1 MKAGDLGEAQT
12 LCRRLMERNKRDPV
26 ALQVMGMVA
35 FQRNQFEEAAAWLG
49 KHVALQPRD
58 VNAHSNLAKVH
69 AARGQLARAH
79 QCFDKALRV
88 KRDDPGVL
96 AAKADLFEHQGE
108 TEGARELL
116 ESRIVDGRE
125 TPHMALVY
133 AKLLR
138 REGKLDDAITLIQKH
153 LAESQVTDHLR
164 RQLLFALGQVSE
176 KAEAYE
182 QAFEAY
188 RDGNEI
194 DKRSFDPGAYAAKI
208 DALIET
214 FSAENLASLPRSTVD
229 SLTPVFIV
237 GMPRTGSTLV
247 ERILDAHPKAH
258 GVGEIKA
265 MPQIVSSLMYDLGS
279 YAVYPGCIADLTVEE
294 ADRIAKLY
302 LDQVKVESRK
312 ASVVVDK
319 FLANYE
325 SLGLIELLLP
335 NARIIDCRRDPLDTC
350 WSCYA
355 QTLMTRYHAY
365 ASDLEHLGLVYREYD
380 RLMVHWAQV
389 ISLPMLTIRYEEL
402 VADQEPMIRKILDF
416 CGLKW
421 DDNCL
426 RFHESDRDVMTL
438 SYEQVKRP
446 MYSASVGRHRHF
458 LSHLEPLRHAL
469 ETGA

>member
-1 MKAGDLGEAQT
+1 
-12 LCRRLMERNKRDPV
+12 
-26 ALQVMGMVA
+26 
-35 FQRNQFEEAAAWLG
+35 
-49 KHVALQPRD
+49 
-58 VNAHSNLAKVH
+58 
-69 AARGQLARAH
+69 
-79 QCFDKALRV
+79 
-88 KRDDPGVL
+88 
-96 AAKADLFEHQGE
+96 
-108 TEGARELL
+108 
-116 ESRIVDGRE
+116 
-125 TPHMALVY
+125 MALVY

-153 LAESQVTDHLR
+153 LTESQVTDHLR
-164 RQLLFALGQVSE
+164 RRFLFALGQVSE
-176 KAEAYE
+176 KAGAYE

-188 RDGNEI
+188 RDGNQI

-229 SLTPVFIV
+229 SMTPVFIV

-247 ERILDAHPKAH
+247 ERILDAHPQAH
-258 GVGEIKA
+258 GVGEINA
-265 MPQIVSSLMYDLGS
+265 MPKIVSSLMYDLGS

-302 LDQVKVESRK
+302 LDQVRVESRQ
-312 ASVVVDK
+312 ASVVIDK

-335 NARIIDCRRDPLDTC
+335 NARIIDCRRDALDTC

-365 ASDLEHLGLVYREYD
+365 ASDLEHLGLVYREYE
-380 RLMVHWAQV
+380 RLMDHWAQV

-402 VADQEPMIRKILDF
+402 VVDQEPMIRRILDF
-416 CGLKW
+416 CGLTW

-458 LSHLEPLRHAL
+458 LSHLEPLRNAL
-469 ETGA
+469 ESGA